1 MTLFPKVGILVFGV
15 LMVFCACSQGLPGN
29 PPQAPE
35 TVSQGN
41 ASSEQ
46 TPESRPADPAPAA
59 VGFGMRFLEALQRGD
74 IAEMETMVWS
84 WEETPDALSYWET
97 VTFGDTFTASFVTE
111 QTSED
116 YAVIQVSL
124 SIEDPGESPLVSG
137 ENQLVLT
144 VGCPPFGIGEDV
156 RVLSL
161 IPQAEY
167 DLNRSEDPAA
177 FQVWTFRSW
186 GSIEPFGT
194 AAQIDRNILLN
205 YVVTAA
211 SRDFSTHTDGWSYEP
226 LEELTQAQIDQ
237 TADRYFGI
245 ERLVRTDAACYDREK
260 QVYRLFGR
268 DGGYSSDR
276 VVSNLELPDGN
287 REVVIGQFGSDP
299 LELLPHAKTR
309 YLLAPNGDGSYRF
322 LSATQEVF
330 QP

>member
-1 MTLFPKVGILVFGV
+1 
-15 LMVFCACSQGLPGN
+15 
-29 PPQAPE
+29 
-35 TVSQGN
+35 
-41 ASSEQ
+41 
-46 TPESRPADPAPAA
+46 
-59 VGFGMRFLEALQRGD
+59 MRFLEALQRGD

-97 VTFGDTFTASFVTE
+97 VTFRDTFTASFVTE

-137 ENQLVLT
+137 ENRLVLT

-186 GSIEPFGT
+186 GSVEPFDT

>member
-1 MTLFPKVGILVFGV
+1 MLFR
-15 LMVFCACSQGLPGN
+15 S
-29 PPQAPE
+29 
-35 TVSQGN
+35 
-41 ASSEQ
+41 
-46 TPESRPADPAPAA
+46 
-59 VGFGMRFLEALQRGD
+59 
-74 IAEMETMVWS
+74 
-84 WEETPDALSYWET
+84 
-97 VTFGDTFTASFVTE
+97 
-111 QTSED
+111 
-116 YAVIQVSL
+116 
-124 SIEDPGESPLVSG
+124 
-137 ENQLVLT
+137 
-144 VGCPPFGIGEDV
+144 
-156 RVLSL
+156 SL

-186 GSIEPFGT
+186 GSIEPFDT